1 MRNLLIH
8 SFLMNMAIFSN
19 TLIYRLRCLPLV
31 KHLIPSTL
39 YGNEG
44 INAFITIIM
53 VMIKTII
60 DLSKKGIYIAF
71 VVLCIYFVTGDIS
84 DKFLTAMIALSFFG
98 AFVNNKL
105 LVATKEKYYNVVLMR
120 IDANKYAKMDFVK
133 EIICDY
139 LLFTII
145 LVITALLMHMNILIG
160 LLLPIYIISCKI
172 IVTYLITKSYGTKLF
187 NILEGNIFDFIVI
200 AIALASTACL
210 LINQFYFSFPIF
222 VMITLLF
229 VIIAIFC
236 FQQFMKARCFKQI
249 YKKKITLN
257 NIIFNMNTFTT
268 ENTKKSLNKKI
279 TFDSDFKSNKTGYE
293 YFNELF
299 TKRHRK
305 LLTISAYRFAGFY
318 LVIFAL
324 LILVM
329 IFFPETN
336 ANINEMVMNRIPY
349 FLFVMYFTNRGASV
363 TQAMFVNCDS
373 SMLRYRFYRRPEVI
387 LGLFKQRLKTIILVN
402 LIPSSVIAFGLCLLL
417 FLSGGTSNSMNYVLI
432 FLCINAMSA
441 FFSVHYLVLYYVLQ
455 PYNINMQAKGT
466 LYSIISTLTY
476 FVCYA
481 LMNVELA
488 TFPFTIA
495 VITFSILYI
504 FISLSIAYKQA
515 YKTFKIKN

>member
-1 MRNLLIH
+1 MRNLFIH

-31 KHLIPSTL
+31 KHIIPSTL

-44 INAFITIIM
+44 ISAFITIIM
-53 VMIKTII
+53 TII
-60 DLSKKGIYIAF
+60 KIIWELSKKILYIAI
-71 VVLCIYFVTGDIS
+71 VIACIHFISGDSS
-84 DKFLTAMIALSFFG
+84 DKFLTTMISLSFFG
-98 AFVNNKL
+98 AIANNKL
-105 LVATKEKYYNVVLMR
+105 LVATNEKYYNVVLMR

-139 LLFTII
+139 ILFTFT
-145 LVITALLMHMNILIG
+145 LVIAALLMRINIFIS
-160 LLLPIYIISCKI
+160 LLLPIYIISCKV
-172 IVTYLITKSYGTKLF
+172 IVTYLITKSFGTKMF
-187 NILEGNIFDFIVI
+187 NILEGNVFGFIIIVL
-200 AIALASTACL
+200 ALVCTSGL
-210 LINQFYFSFPIF
+210 LFNHIYISFPLF
-222 VMITLLF
+222 VIITLLF
-229 VIIAIFC
+229 VIIAIIC

-249 YKKKITLN
+249 YKNKLTLN
-257 NIIFNMNTFTT
+257 NIIFNLNTFTT

-279 TFDSDFKSNKTGYE
+279 TYDSDFKSNKTGYE

-299 TKRHRK
+299 TKRHK
-305 LLTISAYRFAGFY
+305 KILTISAYRFAGFY
-318 LVIFAL
+318 LAIFAT
-324 LILVM
+324 LILALL
-329 IFFPETN
+329 FFPQTISG
-336 ANINEMVMNRIPY
+336 INEMVMNRIPY

-387 LGLFKQRLKTIILVN
+387 LGLFKQRLKTVILVN
-402 LIPSSVIAFGLCLLL
+402 LIPSLVIAFGLCLLL
-417 FLSGGTSNSMNYVLI
+417 FLSGGTPNPINYVLI

-504 FISLSIAYKQA
+504 LISLSIAYKQA

>member
-1 MRNLLIH
+1 MRNLFIH

-31 KHLIPSTL
+31 KHIIPSTL

-44 INAFITIIM
+44 ISAFITIIM
-53 VMIKTII
+53 TII
-60 DLSKKGIYIAF
+60 KIILELSKKIFYIAI
-71 VVLCIYFVTGDIS
+71 VITCIHFISGDSS
-84 DKFLTAMIALSFFG
+84 DKFLTTMISLSFFG
-98 AFVNNKL
+98 AFANNKL

-120 IDANKYAKMDFVK
+120 IDANKYAKMDFVR
-133 EIICDY
+133 EIISDY
-139 LLFTII
+139 ILFTLT
-145 LVITALLMHMNILIG
+145 LVIATLLMRINVLIS

-172 IVTYLITKSYGTKLF
+172 IVTYLITKSFGTKLF
-187 NILEGNIFDFIVI
+187 NILEGNVFGFIIIVL
-200 AIALASTACL
+200 ALACTLGL
-210 LINQFYFSFPIF
+210 LFNHIYIPFSLF
-222 VMITLLF
+222 VIITLLF

-257 NIIFNMNTFTT
+257 NIIFNLNSFTT

-279 TFDSDFKSNKTGYE
+279 TYDSNFESSKTGYE

-299 TKRHRK
+299 TKRHK
-305 LLTISAYRFAGFY
+305 KILTISAYRFAGFY
-318 LVIFAL
+318 LAIFAA
-324 LILVM
+324 LILALL
-329 IFFPETN
+329 FFPQTISG
-336 ANINEMVMNRIPY
+336 INEMVMNRIPY

-387 LGLFKQRLKTIILVN
+387 LGLFKQRLKTVILVN
-402 LIPSSVIAFGLCLLL
+402 LIPSLVIAFGLCLLL
-417 FLSGGTSNSMNYVLI
+417 FLSGGTPNPINYVLI

-504 FISLSIAYKQA
+504 LISLSIAYKQA